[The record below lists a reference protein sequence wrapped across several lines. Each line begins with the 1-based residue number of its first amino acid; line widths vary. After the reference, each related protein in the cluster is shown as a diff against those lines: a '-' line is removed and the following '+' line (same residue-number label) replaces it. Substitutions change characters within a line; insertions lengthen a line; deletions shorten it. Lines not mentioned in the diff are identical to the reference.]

1 MLARHSPRMQNEQ
14 SLSGAKPGRFTR
26 FLTELKRRKVFKVT
40 GVYLVAAWGL
50 SAGGAEILPTLGF
63 PEWSVRLLVISLFA
77 ATPIVAL
84 LAWLY
89 EFSDRGIERDFG
101 PNHLIDQETVIA
113 QPDGVPVLT
122 AHWQNQSRQFV
133 TGFVIGRDE
142 SCGLQLLDPMI
153 SRRHARIEFEDGVWQ
168 LRDLG
173 SANGT
178 EVNGAKVQVTQLDT
192 RARVVFYPGGAPLN
206 IDIASLE
213 SCESTVLVTDSNL
226 VNSGT

>member
-1 MLARHSPRMQNEQ
+1 MLARHTPRIPKEQ
-14 SLSGAKPGRFTR
+14 HLGRAKPGRFTR
-26 FLTELKRRKVFKVT
+26 FLTELKRREVFKVT

-63 PEWSVRLLVISLFA
+63 PEWSARLLVISLFA

-101 PNHLIDQETVIA
+101 PDRLTDQETVIA
-113 QPDGVPVLT
+113 SSEGVPALT
-122 AHWQNQSRQFV
+122 AHWQNQSLQFV
-133 TGFVIGRDE
+133 TGFDIGRDE
-142 SCGLQLLDPMI
+142 RCGLQLLDPMI
-153 SRRHARIEFEDGVWQ
+153 SRRHARVEFEDGGWQ

-178 EVNGAKVQVTQLDT
+178 EVNGHKVEVIKLPS

-213 SCESTVLVTDSNL
+213 ANASTVVALNSNL
-226 VNSGT
+226 AI

>member
-1 MLARHSPRMQNEQ
+1 MLARHTPRIPKEQNP
-14 SLSGAKPGRFTR
+14 GKAKQGRFTR
-26 FLTELKRRKVFKVT
+26 FLTELKRREVFKVT

-50 SAGGAEILPTLGF
+50 SAGGAEILPTFGF

-101 PNHLIDQETVIA
+101 PDRLTDQETVLA
-113 QPDGVPVLT
+113 RPEGVPVLT

-133 TGFVIGRDE
+133 TGFDIGRDE

-153 SRRHARIEFEDGVWQ
+153 SRRHARVEFEDGFWQ

-178 EVNGAKVQVTQLDT
+178 EVNGSKVEVTKLSS

-213 SCESTVLVTDSNL
+213 SSESTVLAMDKNL
-226 VNSGT
+226 AL